1 MASDEFQGPSER
13 HNTGMLGSKS
23 MVGSLSQ
30 SMNHEFQV
38 PSQVLVGRDLL
49 VNLHLVNLH

>member
-1 MASDEFQGPSER
+1 MASDEFQGPSWR
-13 HNTGMLGSKS
+13 HSTGMLGSKS

-30 SMNHEFQV
+30 SMNHGFQV

-49 VNLHLVNLH
+49 VNLH